1 MKRTPTMVKALN
13 DIDTALEVSM
23 ATVVTAG
30 DSTEDERISW
40 ILIGVTDQLKAI
52 RNSLTSLDAELMEM

>member
-23 ATVVTAG
+23 ATVVTAETAQRTKEFHG
-30 DSTEDERISW
+30 F
-40 ILIGVTDQLKAI
+40 
-52 RNSLTSLDAELMEM
+52 

>member
-1 MKRTPTMVKALN
+1 MN

-30 DSTEDERISW
+30 DSAEDERISW

>member
-1 MKRTPTMVKALN
+1 MKRTSTMLKALN
-13 DIDTALEVSM
+13 NIDTALEVSM

-40 ILIGVTDQLKAI
+40 ILVGVTDQLKVI
-52 RNSLTSLDAELMEM
+52 RDSINSLNTELMEM

>member
-40 ILIGVTDQLKAI
+40 ILIGVADQLTAI

>member
-1 MKRTPTMVKALN
+1 MKRTPTMLKALN

-40 ILIGVTDQLKAI
+40 ILVGVIDQLKVI
-52 RNSLTSLDAELMEM
+52 RNSLTAINTELMEM

>member
-1 MKRTPTMVKALN
+1 MKRTPTMLKALN

-40 ILIGVTDQLKAI
+40 ILVGVTDQLKVI
-52 RNSLTSLDAELMEM
+52 RDSLTAINTELMEM

>member
-1 MKRTPTMVKALN
+1 MKRTPTMLKALN
-13 DIDTALEVSM
+13 DIDTAVEISM

-40 ILIGVTDQLKAI
+40 MLVGVADQLKVI
-52 RNSLTSLDAELMEM
+52 RDSLTSLNAELMEM

>member
-40 ILIGVTDQLKAI
+40 ILIGVADQLKAI

>member
-30 DSTEDERISW
+30 DSAEDERISW

>member
-40 ILIGVTDQLKAI
+40 ILIGVADQLKTI

>member
-1 MKRTPTMVKALN
+1 MKRTPTMLKALN

-40 ILIGVTDQLKAI
+40 ILIGVADQLKAI

>member
-1 MKRTPTMVKALN
+1 MKRTPTMVKAFN

-40 ILIGVTDQLKAI
+40 ILIGVADQLKAI

>member
-1 MKRTPTMVKALN
+1 MKRTSTMLKALN

-40 ILIGVTDQLKAI
+40 ILVGVIDQLKII
-52 RNSLTSLDAELMEM
+52 RDSLTSLNTELMEM

>member
-1 MKRTPTMVKALN
+1 MKRTSTMLKALN

-40 ILIGVTDQLKAI
+40 ILVGVIDQLKVI
-52 RNSLTSLDAELMEM
+52 RNSLTAINTELMEM

>member
-1 MKRTPTMVKALN
+1 MVKALN

-30 DSTEDERISW
+30 DSTEDEVVSMD
-40 ILIGVTDQLKAI
+40 LIGVAY
-52 RNSLTSLDAELMEM
+52 